1 MSYLS
6 SLNAST
12 LLAQSS
18 LTKGTE
24 RAAVS
29 MERLSTG
36 LAVASAKD
44 DPSAYYAGSTLGA
57 RIAWEAQATKNI
69 SDTNSLLNATDGAIE
84 QVKTML
90 QRIRVLAMQAANAT
104 AELDRNLLQAEVDQ
118 LTSEIDRLTQTTVYN
133 GQRLL
138 NGEQDYRKFYVGG
151 DARDMV
157 SHRFSGFRPHEI
169 GAYSYLSQGENAFGP
184 AASTSD
190 VTRTAGDSEGAEPLD

>member
-1 MSYLS
+1 MSYVS

-12 LLAQSS
+12 LLAQVS
-18 LTKGTE
+18 LNKGTE

-44 DPSAYYAGSTLGA
+44 DPSAFYAGSTLGA
-57 RIAWEAQATKNI
+57 SIAWEAQATKNI
-69 SDTNSLLNATDGAIE
+69 SDTSSLLNATDGAIE

-133 GQRLL
+133 GHVCLTASRIKGIFMWAAML
-138 NGEQDYRKFYVGG
+138 
-151 DARDMV
+151 
-157 SHRFSGFRPHEI
+157 EI
-169 GAYSYLSQGENAFGP
+169 WFP
-184 AASTSD
+184 IASPDFDPTKL
-190 VTRTAGDSEGAEPLD
+190 VRTPISVRVKMHLAPRRAVVI

>member
-1 MSYLS
+1 MSYIS
-6 SLNAST
+6 SLNASA
-12 LLAQSS
+12 LLAQAS
-18 LTKGTE
+18 LNKGNE
-24 RAAVS
+24 LAAVS

-69 SDTNSLLNATDGAIE
+69 SDTSSLLNATDGAIE

-138 NGEQDYRKFYVGG
+138 NGE
-151 DARDMV
+151 
-157 SHRFSGFRPHEI
+157 
-169 GAYSYLSQGENAFGP
+169 
-184 AASTSD
+184 
-190 VTRTAGDSEGAEPLD
+190 